1 MSYFEVMV
9 FAGMLLVLFIF
20 HYKKGEE
27 PESNFE
33 LKIIGY
39 YLLGAFT
46 FKINKYALP
55 LGFLIFLFFFRPVQ
69 NVKPKQISAY
79 LGLVI
84 YLMQLIIPAVG
95 TYMYERPRTVAGSSS
110 DIYVVSFT
118 NDWNDIQNQMSID
131 SNAHLENFEAEYQ
144 KDGRIVAMSYHVV
157 SRSEDG
163 FIYYDIR
170 FSPETKA
177 YTIKRRHVGDQWLQ
191 FDRTVLASRLFEV
204 IDQAKVRNMSVET
217 PIEGTIQISSE
228 GEMTTYAIKHRQK
241 YLIQG
246 NEIRELASDELPITG
261 YYITSCARVRAY
273 DTSASPDSSSG
284 STSSH
289 GCQNKAS
296 YFFDISSEQ
305 ESP

>member
-9 FAGMLLVLFIF
+9 FTGMLLVLFLF
-20 HYKKGEE
+20 LYKKGEE
-27 PESNFE
+27 SESNFG

-46 FKINKYALP
+46 FRINEYALP
-55 LGFLIFLFFFRPVQ
+55 LGFLVFLFFFRPTQ

-79 LGLVI
+79 LGLAI
-84 YLMQLIIPAVG
+84 YLMQLIIPAVD
-95 TYMYERPRTVAGSSS
+95 TYMYERPRTVAGSSGNM
-110 DIYVVSFT
+110 YLVNFT
-118 NDWNDIQNQMSID
+118 NDWNNIQNQMSID
-131 SNAHLENFEAEYQ
+131 TNAHLENFEAEYQ
-144 KDGRIVAMSYHVV
+144 KDGRIVELSYNLV

-170 FSPETKA
+170 FSPETNA
-177 YTIKRRHVGDQWLQ
+177 YTIKRRNVGDQWLQ

-204 IDQAKVRNMSVET
+204 MDQAKVRNMSVEA
-217 PIEGTIQISSE
+217 PMEGAIQISSE
-228 GEMTTYAIKHRQK
+228 GEMTSYAIKHRQK

-261 YYITSCARVRAY
+261 YYITSCARARAY
-273 DTSASPDSSSG
+273 DTSSSSGSRTG

-289 GCQNKAS
+289 GCQNEAN
-296 YFFDISSEQ
+296 YFFDVSAEQ
-305 ESP
+305 